1 VAKLVP
7 EPVLE
12 PVLEFMPEPSSD
24 SRAEDVSAASKVIER
39 WELAA
44 FNNLCASK
52 YESMERGWAF
62 SGASLVSSQRM
73 ERLVALAKAELPG
86 VDIRATGATATGA
99 TATSDTATGATVTGA
114 TPLTASPSTP
124 AEG

>member
-52 YESMERGWAF
+52 YESMERDWAF

-86 VDIRATGATATGA
+86 VDIRATGATATDSIATGA
-99 TATSDTATGATVTGA
+99 TTTSDTATGAT
-114 TPLTASPSTP
+114 PLPSSPSMPT
-124 AEG
+124 EG